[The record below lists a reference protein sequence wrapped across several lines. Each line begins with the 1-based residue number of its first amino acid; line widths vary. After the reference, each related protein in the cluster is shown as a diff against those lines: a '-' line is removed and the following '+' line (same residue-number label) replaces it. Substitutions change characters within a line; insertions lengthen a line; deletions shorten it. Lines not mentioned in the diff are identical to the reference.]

1 METLLSTFTE
11 NIGNQQDQNLLQD
24 NNVVP
29 EKTEEKITATQKLK
43 QKIYWQMFLTE
54 DFNNQIQKKIVLLLI
69 FYRFWCKILIW

>member
-24 NNVVP
+24 DNVVP

-43 QKIYWQMFLTE
+43 QRIY
-54 DFNNQIQKKIVLLLI
+54 
-69 FYRFWCKILIW
+69 